1 MQRPTVPEK
10 LEHSEFAKAEG
21 RDVKVCNCMARSTAQ
36 GDRILKNLDFSL
48 RIGREP

>member
-21 RDVKVCNCMARSTAQ
+21 WDVRVCNCMARPTAQ
-36 GDRILKNLDFSL
+36 GDRVLKNLDFSL
-48 RIGREP
+48 RVRRDP